1 MPLIARQR
9 SRLAVLAVLALV
21 GSLLAVSAVP
31 AVAANHDKA
40 NNKADYSACVGA
52 ATEDAG
58 FTDMGSST
66 HADAANCLAHYGISL
81 GTGDGDTFSPNKAV
95 TRLQMA
101 RFLARAADPA
111 GIDTMMVADQDLT
124 DTDDDDA
131 NTVAALGIMAAR
143 SDGSFDPS
151 AAVTRAEMAV
161 HLAAFL
167 FKAVEGPGGDLEDLQ
182 SKDGLSSGKTAFTDI
197 SEVTVS
203 QNKAIKD
210 IFELG
215 ITSGT
220 TATTFAPSSPVSRGQ
235 MASFITRA
243 LAHTNARPAGISIQA
258 KADGDTGVN
267 QDVVISIRDAEH
279 QPEPDALVDVI
290 TTTKPDEAFNDEG
303 ACVTKNVTGNAGDC
317 SITTGD
323 YATDP
328 DGNTDGA
335 VVALPDEAGTLTV
348 MAWTGEVG
356 DKFDRDSTDFASI
369 EIDAALPASAVKVTD
384 DMKKNSNNLKFGDT
398 VTYTLQ
404 VVNSEGNPVAEAG
417 LEVTVRAVITD
428 TTPNPDGTEG
438 STGDA
443 NLALAGVQLRST
455 TSTSSSVHKT
465 DAEGRI
471 EVSYSQ
477 NDPDGD
483 TNNRD
488 EVTLTLTLTQGTG
501 TPTINTGDVNDH
513 SSGDDGL
520 DGLQA
525 IWADDDPVASTL
537 TLSQRVSYHETND
550 DGVSNTLMAT
560 LVDQY
565 GDPVRSVKV
574 KVWSTVTNPED
585 GDSLGLGGSA
595 DGTAG
600 SATAPA
606 DRRTTSRK
614 GVATKTYTREATA
627 AATETLGAEYATFA
641 GNCEDDITEPECT
654 ETDDAGATGLVTVTA
669 ETVSHYWAE
678 RAEGTVAANNVL
690 VADKANNTI
699 VLGPDTGPQL
709 VTYKAGD
716 QFTITANATGVEGPT
731 GAVTMEVFEKALS
744 TLADSTADSEAA
756 DTVSAEIGDD
766 EDDINSFTIV
776 LNS

>member
-31 AVAANHDKA
+31 AVAAADDTA
-40 NNKADYSACVGA
+40 DNKADYSACVGA

-66 HADAANCLAHYGISL
+66 HADAANCLAHYGISM
-81 GTGDGDTFSPNKAV
+81 GTGDGDTFSPDRAV

-101 RFLARAADPA
+101 RFLARATGPA
-111 GIDTMMVADQDLT
+111 GIDTMMAADQMLT
-124 DTDDDDA
+124 DTDDKDA
-131 NTVAALGIMAAR
+131 NTVAALGIMKAR

-151 AAVTRAEMAV
+151 GLVSRAEMAV

-167 FKAVEGPGGDLEDLQ
+167 SKAIQGPGGDLEGLQ
-182 SKDGLSSGKTAFTDI
+182 SKDGLDSGKTAFTDI

-243 LAHTNARPAGISIQA
+243 LAHTNARPAGISVQA
-258 KADGDTGVN
+258 KANGDTGVAH
-267 QDVVISIRDAEH
+267 DITVSVRDADH

-290 TTTKPDEAFNDEG
+290 STTKPDEAFNDEG
-303 ACVTKNVTGNAGDC
+303 ACVTKNLSGDSKDC
-317 SITTGD
+317 TITTGD
-323 YATDP
+323 HATDP

-335 VVALPDEAGTLTV
+335 SVDLPDAAGTLTV

-369 EIDAALPASAVKVTD
+369 EIDAALPRDSVKVTN
-384 DMKKNSNNLKFGDT
+384 DMKKNSKNLKFGDT

-404 VVNSEGNPVAEAG
+404 VVNSEGDPVTDEG
-417 LEVTVRAVITD
+417 LPVTVTAVITD
-428 TTPNPDGTEG
+428 TTDGTG
-438 STGDA
+438 RGADAADVDLNTVLTG
-443 NLALAGVQLRST
+443 NQLRST
-455 TSTSSSVHKT
+455 SSTNSSVHKT
-465 DAEGRI
+465 DAAGRI
-471 EVSYSQ
+471 QVSYSQ
-477 NDPDGD
+477 DDPDGD
-483 TNNRD
+483 AKAD
-488 EVTLTLTLTQGTG
+488 EVTLTLTFAQGTG
-501 TPTINTGDVNDH
+501 TPSINTGGAIDH
-513 SSGDDGL
+513 DGGDTGAA
-520 DGLQA
+520 GLQA
-525 IWADDDPVASTL
+525 IWADADPVASTL
-537 TLSQRVSYHETND
+537 TLSQRVMYHETND

-574 KVWSTVTNPED
+574 KVWSTVSNPVD

-600 SATAPA
+600 SAADPA

-614 GVATKTYTREATA
+614 GVATKTYTRAETD
-627 AATETLGAEYATFA
+627 AATETLGAQYATFA
-641 GNCEDDITEPECT
+641 GDCEDATTACT
-654 ETDDAGATGLVTVTA
+654 ETDDGATPFTVTA
-669 ETVSHYWAE
+669 DTVSHYWAA
-678 RAEGTVAANNVL
+678 RAEGTVNSNSVL
-690 VADKANNTI
+690 VADKDNNTI
-699 VLGPDTGPQL
+699 VLGPTTGPQL
-709 VTYKAGD
+709 LTYKAGD
-716 QFTITANATGVEGPT
+716 QFTITANASGVEGPT
-731 GAVTMEVFEKALS
+731 GAVTMEAFEKALS
-744 TLADSTADSEAA
+744 TLADSTADTEAA
-756 DTVSAEIGDD
+756 DTVSAVIGDD
-766 EDDINSFTIV
+766 EDDINSFTID